1 MIKDTQQFSAEL
13 IEAALRLHQFKL
25 RHKWRLGDQFCV
37 TEDCELF
44 WQMLF
49 TDCVYLVDMELVNLM
64 EELNKKKIS
73 LKEENEKMVFIPR
86 LEDIVYFCAVS
97 VFTLELSVEPHQGQP
112 IYRARLSIS
121 SEDKIVCEETASG
134 LRVAALR
141 ALATALQSYFP
152 NFIPTSATSIP
163 IYM

>member
-1 MIKDTQQFSAEL
+1 MIKDTQQFSADL

-25 RHKWRLGDQFCV
+25 RHKWHLGDQFCV
-37 TEDCELF
+37 TEDSELF

-49 TDCVYLVDMELVNLM
+49 ADCVYLVDSELINLM
-64 EELNKKKIS
+64 EESNKKGVS

-86 LEDIVYFCAVS
+86 LEDIVSFCAIS
-97 VFTLELSVEPHQGQP
+97 VFTLELAVEPQQGQTT
-112 IYRARLSIS
+112 YRARLSIS
-121 SEDKIVCEETASG
+121 TEDKIVCEETASG
-134 LRVAALR
+134 LRVAAIR

-152 NFIPTSATSIP
+152 TFLPTNTASIS